1 LGISFDLS
9 QKIKKSKIK
18 KKNQRIKESKNQK
31 IKKSKKSKNKR
42 IKKSKKSKI
51 KKIKKIKKS
60 KNQRI
65 KIQFLKTIKN
75 ERTETKKKIFKNRH
89 QLATSTETV
98 GTKKKLHSDFPYM
111 VKARNYWD
119 GMGKGS
125 VGDSISCVLMEVF
138 SPVELSNS
146 SISGEGNGTKLQKLD
161 PQRISALI
169 GLFIFYFLSFFFFLF
184 KISFVFVFSPFIISV
199 LPLHPLSSIQI
210 FDRNQGKK
218 LRGSKVL

>member
-1 LGISFDLS
+1 VNELPLSDLNGGDDDDDDDDDEDEILDDGEFVDENDTNFELKSTRNNSRKRKTLSTPKVAAKKTKTKS
-9 QKIKKSKIK
+9 QSSQMFIDPG
-18 KKNQRIKESKNQK
+18 NKETLEKRLQILEGK
-31 IKKSKKSKNKR
+31 MTDLEIQNK
-42 IKKSKKSKI
+42 
-51 KKIKKIKKS
+51 
-60 KNQRI
+60 Q
-65 KIQFLKTIKN
+65 L
-75 ERTETKKKIFKNRH
+75 RH

-111 VKARNYWD
+111 VEARNYWD

-169 GLFIFYFLSFFFFLF
+169 AYCLFIPYPPS
-184 KISFVFVFSPFIISV
+184 K
-199 LPLHPLSSIQI
+199 SSIETS
-210 FDRNQGKK
+210 
-218 LRGSKVL
+218 SKVL